1 MPSAQLEKIKAE
13 AQAFAIASGATR
25 SVFDVA
31 AYRGALKETEYGLPE
46 KTEVRE
52 VQIGNLRCFWVRAL
66 GAGAGRR
73 ILYMHGGGLV
83 IGGFHSHKGIA
94 AWLSHYSGCEVLFP
108 EFRLAPE
115 HPYPAALEDAAAALR
130 FICANS
136 MQGACAGTV
145 VVAGDSAGAGVMMA
159 ALLAAETA
167 YRSKVVGAIM
177 LCPMLNWH
185 PQGSPALRNSEFRRQ
200 MADAYAAG
208 NDTMD
213 PTISAQYGDWSE
225 MPPLFIQAT
234 YSDEFYPDARAAF
247 DLAVGAGKS
256 VLFDAWCGMPHVWHR
271 FAPDLPEASEA
282 LARAGAFARTEFS
295 PS

>member
-1 MPSAQLEKIKAE
+1 MPSPQLERIKAE
-13 AQAFAIASGATR
+13 ALAFAKASGAA
-25 SVFDVA
+25 SGVFDVA
-31 AYRGALKETEYGLPE
+31 AYRGALRETEYELPE

-52 VQIGNLRCFWVRAL
+52 VQIGDLTCFWVRAP

-83 IGGFHSHKGIA
+83 IGGFHSHKGVA

-115 HPYPAALEDAAAALR
+115 HPYPAALDDAAAALR
-130 FICANS
+130 FVCANS
-136 MQGACAGTV
+136 MDGARAGTV

-159 ALLAAETA
+159 ALLASETA
-167 YRSKVVGAIM
+167 HRSKVIGAIM

-185 PQGSPALRNSEFRRQ
+185 PQQSPALRNSEFRRQ

-208 NDTMD
+208 RDTMD

-234 YSDEFYPDARAAF
+234 FGDEFYPDAKAAF
-247 DLAVGAGKS
+247 DMAVAAGRS
-256 VLFDAWCGMPHVWHR
+256 VLFDAWSGMPHVWHR
-271 FAPDLPEASEA
+271 FAPYLPAASEA

-295 PS
+295 QS